1 LAITV
6 KFVGAL
12 RHESGVNTR
21 VLDCEECSVK
31 DLIDKISRQ
40 LPILKRNL
48 IHGELDDP
56 RPNALILVNGREIS
70 VMNGLNTALKDGD
83 EVILVPVAHGG

>member
-12 RHESGVNTR
+12 RHASGRDTR
-21 VLDCEECSVK
+21 LVDCGGCSVK
-31 DLIDKISRQ
+31 ELICTLTRRKPELR
-40 LPILKRNL
+40 RNL
-48 IHGELDDP
+48 IDEELGDS

-83 EVILVPVAHGG
+83 EVVLVPVAHGG

>member
-1 LAITV
+1 MAITV
-6 KFVGAL
+6 KFIGAL
-12 RHESGVNTR
+12 RHASRVNTR

-31 DLIDKISRQ
+31 ELIDKISRQ
-40 LPILKRNL
+40 LPELRRNL

-83 EVILVPVAHGG
+83 EVVLVPVAHGG

>member
-12 RHESGVNTR
+12 RQASGRDTR
-21 VLDCEECSVK
+21 LVDCEECSVK
-31 DLIDKISRQ
+31 ELICNLTRRKPELR
-40 LPILKRNL
+40 RNL
-48 IHGELDDP
+48 IDEELGDS

-83 EVILVPVAHGG
+83 EVVLVPVAHGG

>member
-1 LAITV
+1 VAITV
-6 KFVGAL
+6 KFIGAL
-12 RHESGVNTR
+12 RHASGVNTR

-31 DLIDKISRQ
+31 ELIDKISRQ
-40 LPILKRNL
+40 LPELRRNL

-70 VMNGLNTALKDGD
+70 VMNGLNTALNDGD
-83 EVILVPVAHGG
+83 EVVLIPVAHGG

>member
-1 LAITV
+1 LAIKV

-12 RHESGVNTR
+12 RHASGMNTCL
-21 VLDCEECSVK
+21 LDCGECSVK
-31 DLIDKISRQ
+31 ELICTLTRRKPELR
-40 LPILKRNL
+40 RNL
-48 IHGELDDP
+48 IDEELGDS

-83 EVILVPVAHGG
+83 EVVLVPVAHGG

>member
-1 LAITV
+1 MAITV
-6 KFVGAL
+6 KFIGAL
-12 RHESGVNTR
+12 RHASGVSIR

-31 DLIDKISRQ
+31 ELIDKISRQ
-40 LPILKRNL
+40 LPELRRNL

-83 EVILVPVAHGG
+83 EVVLIPVAHGG

>member
-1 LAITV
+1 MAITV
-6 KFVGAL
+6 KFIGSL
-12 RHESGVNTR
+12 RHASGVNTR

-31 DLIDKISRQ
+31 ELIDKISRQ
-40 LPILKRNL
+40 LPELRRNL

-83 EVILVPVAHGG
+83 EVVLVPVAHGG

>member
-1 LAITV
+1 MVITV
-6 KFVGAL
+6 KIIGAL
-12 RHESGVNTR
+12 RHASGVNTR

-31 DLIDKISRQ
+31 ELIDKISRQ
-40 LPILKRNL
+40 LPELRRNL

-70 VMNGLNTALKDGD
+70 VMNGLNTALEDGD
-83 EVILVPVAHGG
+83 EVVLVPVAHGG